1 MSTAPP
7 HNQSPRP
14 DWLALRVK
22 TALEALAEKALR
34 LQGFEVFL
42 PTALERRQWSDRVK
56 QVEKPLFPGYV
67 FCRFPPEKM
76 LPVLQAPAVIDVV
89 RIGRKPA
96 PVEDSEVEALKMVQR
111 STVGRR
117 SVPLEVGQ
125 PVEVKYGA
133 LAGVRGTIVRERGE
147 SRFLIAVPL
156 LQRSVRIEIESWQL
170 AAPEASRKPAH
181 QAQPQPRIGRA

>member
-96 PVEDSEVEALKMVQR
+96 PV
-111 STVGRR
+111 
-117 SVPLEVGQ
+117 
-125 PVEVKYGA
+125 
-133 LAGVRGTIVRERGE
+133 
-147 SRFLIAVPL
+147 
-156 LQRSVRIEIESWQL
+156 
-170 AAPEASRKPAH
+170 
-181 QAQPQPRIGRA
+181 